1 MFESS
6 ISLGRILGIRVGLHY
21 TWFIIFG
28 LVSLSLSSY
37 FQAAHADWGTALAW
51 LTAVVTAGLFFA
63 SIVLHEL
70 GHSVVA
76 MAHGIPVRSIT
87 LFVFGG
93 LAQTERDAAT
103 ARAEFWIAI
112 AGPMVSLALAGFFHL
127 VGLLAGDAGRPVAV
141 ACDWLATIN
150 FAVAVFNM
158 LPGFPLDGGRV
169 FRSLVWGASGNPA
182 KGMRWAVTAGRM
194 VAYGMMGIGFVIAV
208 TTGQL
213 VSGIWLGL
221 IGWFLLIMAES
232 SGRQW
237 ALAHVRRGGHA
248 RDIMRADAPHIPA
261 DMSVRQWINDHVLA
275 HGERAFLVQ
284 RGEEV
289 VGLVSLSDARKIAAE
304 HWPDTPLSA
313 IMTPRERLHAVSP
326 ETGLA
331 EILGTMSRHGV
342 NQLPVVDAGHIRG
355 WIDRDRVL
363 RAMQVIDE
371 ATSSDA

>member
-1 MFESS
+1 MLESS
-6 ISLGRILGIRVGLHY
+6 FHLGRILGIRVQLHY

-28 LVSLSLSSY
+28 LVSLSLSGY
-37 FQAAHADWGTALAW
+37 FQASNADWGTAVAWITALA
-51 LTAVVTAGLFFA
+51 TAALFFA

-93 LAQTERDAAT
+93 VAQTERDAAS

-112 AGPMVSLALAGFFHL
+112 AGPLVSL
-127 VGLLAGDAGRPVAV
+127 LLAGVSYVVALLAANPHRPLAV

-169 FRSLVWGASGNPA
+169 FRAVVWGASGDPA
-182 KGMRWAVTAGRM
+182 KGMRWALTAGKL
-194 VAYGMMGIGFVIAV
+194 VAYGMMGVGFFTAV
-208 TTGQL
+208 ATGQL

-221 IGWFLLIMAES
+221 IGWFLLIMAEA

-237 ALAHVRRGGHA
+237 TLSHIKSGGSA
-248 RDIMRADAPHIPA
+248 RDIMRVEAPQVA
-261 DMSVRQWINDHVLA
+261 AELTVQEWITDHVLA

-284 RGEEV
+284 RGDDA
-289 VGLVSLSDARKIAAE
+289 VGLVSLSDARKVPAE
-304 HWPDTPLSA
+304 QWPSTPITD
-313 IMTPRERLHAVSP
+313 IMTPRSRLHTVAP
-326 ETGLA
+326 DAHLA
-331 EILGTMSRHGV
+331 DILGAMSHYGV
-342 NQLPVVDAGHIRG
+342 NQLPVVDGGRVRG

-363 RAMQVIDE
+363 RAMQVVE
-371 ATSSDA
+371 EVGGRGG